1 MDLLFKIRN
10 LIIGFF
16 YKYSLKHIFFL
27 FDPEKVHDFI
37 IKFGNFLGK
46 NQFTKFLTKILFY
59 YSHPSLNQNILG
71 INFKNPVGLAAGFD
85 KDALLTDIIGDVGF
99 GFSEIGSITGEKCLG
114 NPKPRLWRLKKSKSL
129 VVYYGLK
136 NDGALNIAQRLK
148 NKKFEIPI
156 GISVAKTNSKET
168 VDIQKGI
175 EDYFKAYQIFLNS
188 NIGDYFTINISC
200 PNAFGG
206 EPFTEEKKLEAL
218 LQKIMSLPKTKPIFL
233 KISPDL
239 NKDEI
244 DKIINISIKYKIDGF
259 VCTNL
264 TKNRNN
270 KNIIEK
276 NIPEKGGLSGK
287 AVKDLSNE
295 IISYIYKKTQGKF
308 IIIGVGGIFSGKDA
322 YEKIKSGASLVEL
335 ITGMIFKGPQL
346 ISQINLELVNF
357 LKKDGYK
364 NISEAIGKNIK

>member
-1 MDLLFKIRN
+1 MNLLFKIRN
-10 LIIGFF
+10 LIISLF
-16 YKYSLKHIFFL
+16 YKYFLKHIFFL

-37 IKFGNFLGK
+37 IKFGNLLGK
-46 NQFTKFLTKILFY
+46 NKFIKFLTKILFY

-85 KDALLTDIIGDVGF
+85 KNALLTDIIGDVGF

-156 GISVAKTNSKET
+156 GISIAKTNSKET
-168 VDIQKGI
+168 VDIKKGI
-175 EDYFKAYQIFLNS
+175 EDYFKTYQIFLNS
-188 NIGDYFTINISC
+188 NIGDYFAINISC

-218 LQKIMSLPKTKPIFL
+218 LQKIMSLPKIKPIFL

-239 NKDEI
+239 NKNEI
-244 DKIINISIKYKIDGF
+244 DKIINISLKYKIDGF
-259 VCTNL
+259 ICANV

-322 YEKIKSGASLVEL
+322 YEKIKLGASLVQL
-335 ITGMIFKGPQL
+335 ITGMIFEGPQL
-346 ISQINLELVNF
+346 ISQINLELVNL

-364 NISEAIGKNIK
+364 NISEARGKNIK

>member
-1 MDLLFKIRN
+1 
-10 LIIGFF
+10 
-16 YKYSLKHIFFL
+16 
-27 FDPEKVHDFI
+27 
-37 IKFGNFLGK
+37 
-46 NQFTKFLTKILFY
+46 
-59 YSHPSLNQNILG
+59 
-71 INFKNPVGLAAGFD
+71 
-85 KDALLTDIIGDVGF
+85 
-99 GFSEIGSITGEKCLG
+99 
-114 NPKPRLWRLKKSKSL
+114 
-129 VVYYGLK
+129 
-136 NDGALNIAQRLK
+136 
-148 NKKFEIPI
+148 
-156 GISVAKTNSKET
+156 
-168 VDIQKGI
+168 
-175 EDYFKAYQIFLNS
+175 
-188 NIGDYFTINISC
+188 
-200 PNAFGG
+200 
-206 EPFTEEKKLEAL
+206 
-218 LQKIMSLPKTKPIFL
+218 MSLPKTKPIFL

-322 YEKIKSGASLVEL
+322 YEKIKSGASLVQL
-335 ITGMIFKGPQL
+335 ITGMIFEGPQL
-346 ISQINLELVNF
+346 ISQINLELVNL